1 MSACGGVAAAQ
12 SLPAP
17 PSAKIVS
24 SVVLARLPGGF
35 NERLAV
41 VARAGLQSV
50 ELLGDEHGRWTD
62 TDLAGIRRSLRSY
75 NLTVDL
81 IGPEPAS
88 AAPAQFMTELSRQL
102 ALARKLEAPMLLI
115 APGEMASAVENCRRA
130 GDLAARSNITVL
142 IAPAA
147 GAARL
152 TKEVDHEHVRL
163 LFDVYDEHDRTG
175 NVVEALESAGPLV
188 KVFHVADAPDRRA
201 PGSGSIP
208 FDAFYKA
215 VAKLGFEGHI
225 AMAYRPAGDAAAS
238 LIRAVDDMRRSLAS
252 PPAKA

>member
-115 APGEMASAVENCRRA
+115 APGETDDRGFRAIAWNSGTVRYVAVSDA
-130 GDLAARSNITVL
+130 
-142 IAPAA
+142 
-147 GAARL
+147 
-152 TKEVDHEHVRL
+152 
-163 LFDVYDEHDRTG
+163 
-175 NVVEALESAGPLV
+175 
-188 KVFHVADAPDRRA
+188 APDEIA
-201 PGSGSIP
+201 
-208 FDAFYKA
+208 AF
-215 VAKLGFEGHI
+215 VAAFQT
-225 AMAYRPAGDAAAS
+225 ATAGE
-238 LIRAVDDMRRSLAS
+238 
-252 PPAKA
+252 